1 VQGEHV
7 NRNVIDDQTQD
18 YAKSPGESV
27 QSIFARDLRPPPNA
41 WRQTSYRFLGNDDIP
56 VERYI
61 SPAWHALEVERV
73 WRKTWQVA
81 CRMEEIPNVGDY
93 LVYDI
98 VDDSVLIVRTAVGV
112 IKAYVNACLHRG
124 TMLCVD
130 RGNAKQFRCPFHGFT
145 WSLEGTLRYIPGQW
159 DFPHVDRAKFRL
171 PEVKVDTWGGFV
183 FVNLN
188 PEAAPLRDYLEILPD
203 HLDGRDF
210 ENRYKAMHVSQVVPC
225 NWKVVQEAFIEG
237 YHVAETHFAKD
248 EDGQVLPTDPIATF
262 SHDTATQYDIWP
274 HESRHINRLM
284 QAGGVPSQY
293 VAHHIKSEQQIVDRM
308 LRRVPEERRPK
319 LKPGEKARPALAE
332 FNRQALSQ
340 LHRTDLSSLS
350 DSEVMDQNQYNVFP
364 NFTLWPAMI
373 SPLCYRFRPFG
384 NDPNKAIFEVWF
396 LYPRPQY
403 GEAPKVAS
411 ERRLAE
417 GDKWASVAELGGYG
431 PIIDQDM
438 PNLSRIQKGLRA
450 TTKPGVTLANYQ
462 EVRIRHFHRTLEE
475 YIYGQAGKGTG

>member
-1 VQGEHV
+1 M
-7 NRNVIDDQTQD
+7 NRSGLDDQTQD

-27 QSIFARDLRPPPNA
+27 QSVFARDARPPPQA
-41 WRQTSYRFLGNDDIP
+41 WRQSSYRFLGSDDIP
-56 VERYI
+56 VQRYI
-61 SPAWHALEVERV
+61 SPEWHAKEVEHV

-81 CRMEEIPNVGDY
+81 CRVEEIPNVGDY

-98 VDDSVLIVRTAVGV
+98 VDESILIVRTVGG

-124 TMLCVD
+124 TMLCLD
-130 RGNAKQFRCPFHGFT
+130 RGNARQLRCPFHGFT
-145 WSLEGTLRYIPGQW
+145 WSLEGALRYIPGQW
-159 DFPHVDRAKFRL
+159 DFPHVDRAKFSL
-171 PEVKVDTWGGFV
+171 PEVKVDNWGGFV

-203 HLDGRDF
+203 HVDGRGF
-210 ENRYKAMHVSQVVPC
+210 ENRYKAIHVSQVVPC

-248 EDGQVLPTDPIATF
+248 DNGQVLSTDPIATF

-274 HESRHINRLM
+274 NQSRHINRLM
-284 QAGGVPSQY
+284 QVGGIPSQY
-293 VAHHIKSEQQIVDRM
+293 IAHHIKSEQEIVDRM
-308 LRRVPEERRPK
+308 LRRVPEDSRPK
-319 LKPGEKARPALAE
+319 LKPGESARTAIAE
-332 FNRQALSQ
+332 FNRLALSQ
-340 LHRTDLSSLS
+340 LYRADLSRLS
-350 DSEVMDQNQYNVFP
+350 DSEVMDQNQYNIFP
-364 NFTLWPAMI
+364 NFTLWPATN

-396 LYPRPQY
+396 LYPKPEY
-403 GEAPKVAS
+403 GEAARVGC

-438 PNLSRIQKGLRA
+438 PNLARIQKGLRA
-450 TTKPGVTLANYQ
+450 TKKPGVTLANYQ
-462 EVRIRHFHRTLEE
+462 EVRIRHFHKTLEE
-475 YIYGQAGKGTG
+475 YIPINCRAGT